1 MHDLTFILE
10 GPMMPSSPSFRL
22 ASALSAAL
30 VLLFLT
36 ASTPPK
42 STSSLSSNKLEAA
55 LDKLG
60 AHQCKDSKL
69 TCVTL
74 TMPLDQ
80 LGNDPK
86 GHVDIDFAVHFSE
99 KPSKGLLIYLVG
111 GPGSSGL
118 EAAEDSLSDH
128 NSRLGQ
134 EMDIVF
140 LDQRGTGDRNAMDCP
155 KASAVYDMATIDL
168 DKPDEAVD
176 LTKTFVAGCIKE
188 MKHTELLPY
197 LGTDQA
203 IRDLETFRQ
212 AIGAPK
218 VWLYGESYGTQFA
231 QQYAVAFPDAIAGVI
246 LDGVIDTNLD
256 AEGYAAEDGRA
267 AESILAR
274 LFAAC
279 DDKSNCHADMSAPAA
294 TVYDAL
300 AARLAKAPI
309 AVDYPL
315 PDGSA
320 RRQLT
325 RGMLEGAAF
334 SALYGP
340 GDRRDF
346 IRALAAAGHED
357 LVPLLRL
364 AYYNLALDPLT
375 LEALGYSGF
384 YLGAYYGISCQDYA
398 EPGADPTAL
407 AKSILAEA
415 KTRSTAFPHF
425 PQLYVS
431 DRLPC
436 AFWPAKGKVGRPKAF
451 TGGSYPTVILNSD
464 ADPATP
470 ISNGYAV
477 FDRVKNGYM
486 ITMQGGPHV
495 IMGRDD
501 ACPDKVVLGLML
513 DDQIPI
519 AHEQICDTALTRSY
533 VPLTLTDP
541 ADAKDPLK
549 VARGV
554 EVELE
559 RFPEFYWDLGSDPV
573 SIGCDHGGKIEARE
587 TKTGREYRFRNC
599 GLWPELRISG
609 TASAHQEG
617 DNSDDITLAI
627 DVAGAHQGHLNY
639 HHDWI
644 TEATSLG
651 GEYDG
656 KDLATPRPPL
666 R

>member
-1 MHDLTFILE
+1 
-10 GPMMPSSPSFRL
+10 MPSSPCFRL
-22 ASALSAAL
+22 ASALSAAAA
-30 VLLFLT
+30 LLILT

-42 STSSLSSNKLEAA
+42 STSSPSSNKLEAA

-60 AHQCKDSKL
+60 AHRCKDSKL

-99 KPSKGLLIYLVG
+99 QPSKGLLIYLVG

-128 NSRLGQ
+128 DSRLGQ
-134 EMDIVF
+134 DMDIVF

-168 DKPDEAVD
+168 DKPDAAVA
-176 LTKTFVAGCIKE
+176 LAKAFVAGCVKE
-188 MKHTELLPY
+188 MKHTNLLPY
-197 LGTDQA
+197 VGTDQA

-256 AEGYAAEDGRA
+256 AQAYAADDGRA
-267 AESILAR
+267 AEGILAR
-274 LFAAC
+274 LFAFC
-279 DDKSNCHADMSAPAA
+279 DDKSSCHADMTKPAA
-294 TVYDAL
+294 AVYDDL

-309 AVDYPL
+309 AIDYPL
-315 PDGSA
+315 PDGST
-320 RRQLT
+320 RRELT

-346 IRALAAAGHED
+346 IRALAAAGRGN

-415 KTRSTAFPHF
+415 KTRSAGFPHF

-436 AFWPAKGKVGRPKAF
+436 AFWPAKGKVGRPKPF

-495 IMGRDD
+495 IMGRDE
-501 ACPDKVVLGLML
+501 ACPDKIVLGLML
-513 DDQIPI
+513 DDQSPI

-533 VPLTLTDP
+533 VPLTLQDP
-541 ADAKDPLK
+541 ADAKDALK
-549 VARGV
+549 VARAV
-554 EVELE
+554 EVELD

-599 GLWPELRISG
+599 SLWPELRISG
-609 TASAHQEG
+609 TASAHREG
-617 DNSDDITLAI
+617 DDSDDITLAI

-656 KDLATPRPPL
+656 KDLTTPRPPL
-666 R
+666 AE

>member
-1 MHDLTFILE
+1 
-10 GPMMPSSPSFRL
+10 MPSSPSFRL